1 MLQLKSQ
8 QMAECGL
15 TWKGSVS
22 CVVVGVNRSFSTPL
36 EWREQHMRIELLE
49 VEEREEFIL
58 LPNYQEVATHYF
70 EEEDV
75 VMGEFIL
82 TVHADL

>member
-1 MLQLKSQ
+1 
-8 QMAECGL
+8 
-15 TWKGSVS
+15 
-22 CVVVGVNRSFSTPL
+22 
-36 EWREQHMRIELLE
+36 MRIELLE